1 MTNNEKIKF
10 LAENVFD
17 VDESEVNPDMILEEL
32 DFWDS
37 MSKLSL
43 VSFFDEQFGKVLKGE
58 EIKSFKTIQDIL
70 NAMNWK

>member
-43 VSFFDEQFGKVLKGE
+43 VSFFDEQFGKVLKR
-58 EIKSFKTIQDIL
+58 FKIFL
-70 NAMNWK
+70 ML